1 MLIFLFVVIILLQ
14 ITLFSVILLIYKK
27 QQAPSVSDEPKQ
39 KCTAVKNISRR
50 SQFELIKQVIYLE
63 KFTLGFKTP
72 YSGYLYIVVKDCDIY
87 FSDDSYIKVK
97 RELNGLFLEK
107 NELIFIKNPVDLKC
121 VKFVQY

>member
-1 MLIFLFVVIILLQ
+1 MYIFLSIFIILLQ

-27 QQAPSVSDEPKQ
+27 HLSSCVSDSPKQ
-39 KCTAVKNISRR
+39 KCTAVKNISGG

-72 YSGYLYIVVKDCDIY
+72 YSGYLYIVAKDCDIY

-97 RELNGLFLEK
+97 RELNGFFLEK
-107 NELIFIKNPVDLKC
+107 NELIFIKNPIDLKC